1 MADYDGSNF
10 WTSSATEIDGSK
22 QNAIAISI
30 DDRAATR
37 QAIVSALARK
47 GYRLIE
53 RSAWHAKPPRGVMRE
68 SHWDYQ
74 DIVIHH
80 AGRSYSCG
88 VPSIEEIQRVQTE
101 DMGRNPPFDDAGY
114 HYAVSCQGEVYEAR
128 DIRFLGEHV
137 AGSNSGKIGIVFLS
151 DLVEAGEAYEQ
162 EYSRLSIF
170 DKFKNFRGI
179 ITDWAIFKHDKPTT
193 VQIQAATALCE
204 ILKDFFN
211 ISRLG
216 GHREYQKLATN
227 TGRAC
232 PGNLGMD
239 IVKLLRSRLSLS
251 APGK

>member
-1 MADYDGSNF
+1 MAD
-10 WTSSATEIDGSK
+10 
-22 QNAIAISI
+22 
-30 DDRAATR
+30 
-37 QAIVSALARK
+37 
-47 GYRLIE
+47 
-53 RSAWHAKPPRGVMRE
+53 
-68 SHWDYQ
+68 
-74 DIVIHH
+74 
-80 AGRSYSCG
+80 
-88 VPSIEEIQRVQTE
+88 
-101 DMGRNPPFDDAGY
+101 
-114 HYAVSCQGEVYEAR
+114 SCQGEVYEAR